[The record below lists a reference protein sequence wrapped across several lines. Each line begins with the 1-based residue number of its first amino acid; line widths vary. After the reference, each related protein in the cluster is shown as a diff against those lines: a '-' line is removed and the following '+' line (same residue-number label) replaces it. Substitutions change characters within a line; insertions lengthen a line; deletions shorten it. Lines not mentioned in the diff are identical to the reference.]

1 MTQAEVAKAIGVSRG
16 RVAQIEAE
24 ALKKIRESGK
34 LDKFIVLL
42 EK

>member
-34 LDKFIVLL
+34 LDKFIILL
-42 EK
+42 RR